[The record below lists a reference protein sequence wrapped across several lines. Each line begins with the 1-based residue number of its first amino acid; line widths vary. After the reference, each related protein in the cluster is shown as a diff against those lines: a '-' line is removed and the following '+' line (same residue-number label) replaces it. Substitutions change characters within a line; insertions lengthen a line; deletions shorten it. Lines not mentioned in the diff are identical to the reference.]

1 MLRYSLLS
9 ALTVP
14 LLWAA
19 PADLRSQEPARA
31 PWKIGAL
38 LWHRP
43 ENDLQALAGLQAA
56 LRIAGR
62 PHVVLIED
70 ADSDRERALEALR
83 RFAAQKVDAVVALG
97 TQAALLCKEHVRDR
111 PVVFTAVT
119 NPVESGICPDWSGS
133 GTSLAGN
140 SNWVPSDTVLGL
152 FRRAVPRLGRL
163 GILRSQD
170 TGVVSLAELKAMER
184 HLAEPVDGR
193 PRIELV
199 EERAVDVAD
208 LGPAVQRLA
217 EAGCEAIWVP
227 IDFLV
232 YENMERVTEAA
243 AAARVPLV
251 SSSLRGALSGAVAG
265 VFTDYGMLGERAA
278 LILLQILEG
287 GADPARI
294 PVGTMRGYQVVVNLG
309 AARRL
314 GYELPLPLLAVAD
327 RILDEEQGEAVEDR
341 R

>member
-1 MLRYSLLS
+1 MIRSSLP
-9 ALTVP
+9 AAV
-14 LLWAA
+14 AA
-19 PADLRSQEPARA
+19 PLVFLATADLRSQEPQPA
-31 PWKIGAL
+31 PWKIGVL
-38 LWHRP
+38 MWHRP
-43 ENDLQALAGLQAA
+43 ENDLQALAGLEGA

-62 PHVVLIED
+62 PHVVFVED
-70 ADSDRERALEALR
+70 ADSDRERALAALR
-83 RFAAQKVDAVVALG
+83 RFADSGVDAVVALG

-133 GTSLAGN
+133 GTSIAGN

-152 FRRAVPRLGRL
+152 FRRAVPRLERL
-163 GILRSQD
+163 GILRSED

-184 HLAEPVDGR
+184 HLAETSDGE
-193 PRIELV
+193 PRVRLV
-199 EERAVDVAD
+199 EQRAADVDD

-217 EAGCEAIWVP
+217 DAGCEAIWVP

-243 AAARVPLV
+243 ARLRIPLV

-265 VFTDYGMLGERAA
+265 VFTDYAMLGERAA
-278 LILLQILEG
+278 LILLQILEQG
-287 GADPARI
+287 VDPSSI
-294 PVGTMRGYQVVVNLG
+294 PVRTMRGYQVVVNLG

-314 GYELPLPLLAVAD
+314 GYDLPLPLLAVAD
-327 RILDEEQGEAVEDR
+327 RIIDEPQVAKPEDR

>member
-1 MLRYSLLS
+1 VLRNLLPS
-9 ALTVP
+9 AIAFP
-14 LLWAA
+14 LLLIAST
-19 PADLRSQEPARA
+19 DLRSQDAPRA

-43 ENDLQALAGLQAA
+43 ENDLQALAGLQSA
-56 LRIAGR
+56 LRVAGR
-62 PHVVLIED
+62 PHVVLVED
-70 ADSDRERALEALR
+70 ADSDPDRALEAIQ
-83 RFAAQKVDAVVALG
+83 RFVAQEVDAIVALG

-133 GTSLAGN
+133 GTSIAGN
-140 SNWVPSDTVLGL
+140 SNWVPSDTVLGV
-152 FRRAVPRLGRL
+152 FRRAVPGLARL
-163 GILRSQD
+163 GILRSED

-184 HLAEPVDGR
+184 HLAAAGEGAGR
-193 PRIELV
+193 VELV
-199 EERAVDVAD
+199 EERATGVAD
-208 LGPAVQRLA
+208 LGPAVERLA
-217 EAGCEAIWVP
+217 EAGCQAIWVP

-232 YENMERVTEAA
+232 YENMERVTAAA

-265 VFTDYGMLGERAA
+265 VFTDYAMLGERAA
-278 LILLQILEG
+278 LIVLQILEG
-287 GADPARI
+287 GVDPARI
-294 PVGTMRGYQVVVNLG
+294 PIGTMRGYQVVVNLG

-327 RILDEEQGEAVEDR
+327 RILDAQEGDAKEER